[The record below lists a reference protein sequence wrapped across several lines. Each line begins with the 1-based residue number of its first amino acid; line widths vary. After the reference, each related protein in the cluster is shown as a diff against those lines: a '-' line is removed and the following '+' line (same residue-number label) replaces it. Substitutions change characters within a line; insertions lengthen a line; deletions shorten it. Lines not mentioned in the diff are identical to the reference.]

1 MQLLPQLRGKDG
13 RLRRMS
19 ETVRYKNKD
28 GQIVYVDYGDNRC
41 ALVSREMLEWLLSA
55 KGYKQVVW
63 EYGKGG
69 NE

>member
-1 MQLLPQLRGKDG
+1 
-13 RLRRMS
+13 MS

-28 GQIVYVDYGDNRC
+28 GQIAFVDYDDNRC

-55 KGYKQVVW
+55 KGYKQVVS